1 MEEKQIVVLEAYTA
15 TDIEKKINSFNNKG
29 YKLKDDLKVIVTK
42 VNDEEITARYIQVM
56 TKYPF

>member
-1 MEEKQIVVLEAYTA
+1 MEDMTIVVLEAYTA

-29 YKLKDDLKVIVTK
+29 YMLKDDLKVIVTK
-42 VNDEEITARYIQVM
+42 VNNEEITARYVQVM